1 MLHQLELMGIKPSS
15 VKSNLTQ
22 DEWRNEELSRKEGR
36 LSSNGTV
43 IVNTGIY
50 TGRSPNDRF
59 IVKNNETEKLIDWGD
74 VNLPLSEESFEVLES
89 AVKKEMEQ
97 KDLFV
102 FDGYA
107 GADERYRLPLRVVTM
122 MAWQGHFSHN
132 MFIRPTENELEGFE
146 PDFTILNAS
155 STNIDNWK
163 ELGLNSKVFI
173 VLNLKKKM
181 AIIGGTEYGGEIK
194 KSIFSALN
202 FYLPLK
208 GVMPMHC
215 SANIGKDDDSAL
227 FFGLSGTGKTTLS
240 TDPNRRLIGDDEHG
254 WSDEGIFNFEG
265 GCYAKTIKLNPSK
278 EPDIFKAIKPG
289 ALLEN
294 VITDEDG
301 VVDFDD
307 GTITEN
313 TRVSYPIDHIE
324 NIEPSE
330 KGGHPRNVIFLTCD
344 AFGVLPPI
352 SKLTPEMAMY
362 HFLSGYTAKVAGT
375 ERGIT
380 EPVAT
385 FSTCFGAPFMPQYPT
400 TYAKL
405 LGEKLKKHNAQ
416 AWLVNTGWSGGAYG
430 TGERIDLPI
439 TRRMLTSILDGEL
452 ENTDFIPDPNFKIL
466 VPAEVPGVDSNIL
479 NPRNTWNDKE
489 SYDAKANELIAL
501 FKNNFIKYESFGD
514 YSKAG
519 PD

>member
-1 MLHQLELMGIKPSS
+1 MLRQLELMGIKPSS

-59 IVKNNETEKLIDWGD
+59 IVKNKETEKLIDWGD
-74 VNLPLSEESFEVLES
+74 VNLPLSEESFEILEI

-107 GADERYRLPLRVVTM
+107 GADERYRLPLRVVTI

-132 MFIRPTENELEGFE
+132 MFIRPTDKELEGFE
-146 PDFTILNAS
+146 PEFTILNAS
-155 STNIDNWK
+155 STNIANWE

-254 WSDEGIFNFEG
+254 WSDDGIFNFEG
-265 GCYAKTIKLNPSK
+265 GCYAKTIKLDPSK
-278 EPDIFKAIKPG
+278 EPDIFNAIKPG

-294 VITDEDG
+294 VITDKDG

-324 NIEPSE
+324 NIEPTE
-330 KGGHPRNVIFLTCD
+330 KGAHPRNVIFLTCD

-380 EPVAT
+380 EPIAT

-405 LGEKLKKHNAQ
+405 LGEKLKKHNSQ

-439 TRRMLTSILDGEL
+439 TRRMLTSILDGKL
-452 ENTDFIPDPNFKIL
+452 ENTKFIPDPNFKIL
-466 VPAEVPGVDSNIL
+466 VPTEVPGVDSSIL
-479 NPRNTWNDKE
+479 NPRNTWNDKD
-489 SYDAKANELIAL
+489 SYDAKANELITL
-501 FKNNFIKYESFGD
+501 FKDNFIKYESFGD